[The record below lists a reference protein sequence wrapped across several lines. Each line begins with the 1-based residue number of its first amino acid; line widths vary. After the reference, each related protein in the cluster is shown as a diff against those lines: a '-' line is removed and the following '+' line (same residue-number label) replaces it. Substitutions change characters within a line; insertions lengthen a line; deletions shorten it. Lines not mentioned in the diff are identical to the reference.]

1 MPLHGTVNNM
11 GGAKYCVL
19 DTFALLIVSCLSVR
33 TSSGVILFSSDSFPW
48 KFVLGIFGNFCQPHS
63 GLAEVGRQLHF
74 VWKLM

>member
-33 TSSGVILFSSDSFPW
+33 TSSGVILFSSDSFP
-48 KFVLGIFGNFCQPHS
+48 
-63 GLAEVGRQLHF
+63 
-74 VWKLM
+74 